1 MNKKIYFESKFILIT
16 DRPIQLSE
24 NQLIVDAENVSEIIL
39 IESVKNSIQQPEQ
52 NNLIL
57 VSKNVE
63 ETFQKI
69 KTAFIFIEA
78 AGGLIKNGDNYLFI
92 HRLNK
97 WDLPKGKLD
106 KGESKEHA
114 AIRECEEECGISD
127 LEILAEL
134 QSTYHIYHYK
144 NVLALKITYW
154 FLMRTSYSR
163 TLIPQT
169 EEHIDKAEWMN
180 KEQIKNMVVKK
191 TYPSV
196 LDVIKLSI
204 DIE

>member
-16 DRPIQLSE
+16 DEPIQLSE
-24 NQLIVDAENVSEIIL
+24 NQLIVDIENVSEILL
-39 IESVKNSIQQPEQ
+39 IESVKKIIEQ
-52 NNLIL
+52 SEKNNLIL
-57 VSKNVE
+57 VSKNVG

-69 KTAFIFIEA
+69 KQAFIFIEA
-78 AGGLIKNGDNYLFI
+78 AWGLIKNGDNYLFI
-92 HRLNK
+92 HRLDK

-127 LEILAEL
+127 LEIVNEL
-134 QSTYHIYHYK
+134 PSTYHIYAYK
-144 NVLALKITYW
+144 TGFALKTTYW
-154 FLMRTSYSR
+154 FLMQSSYSGA
-163 TLIPQT
+163 LVPQT

-180 KEQIKNMVVKK
+180 KEQIENIVVKK

-196 LDVIKLSI
+196 LDVINVTI
-204 DIE
+204 DIN

>member
-16 DRPIQLSE
+16 DEAIQLSE
-24 NQLIVDAENVSEIIL
+24 NQLIVDTENVSEIIL

-63 ETFQKI
+63 ETFNKI
-69 KTAFIFIEA
+69 KNGFIYIEA
-78 AGGLIKNGDNYLFI
+78 AGGLIKNDDNYLFI
-92 HRLNK
+92 HRLDK

-127 LEILAEL
+127 LEIINELA
-134 QSTYHIYHYK
+134 STYHIYAYK
-144 NVLALKITYW
+144 TGFALKTTYW
-154 FLMRTSYSR
+154 FLMQSSYSG

-180 KEQIKNMVVKK
+180 QEQIENIIVKK

-204 DIE
+204 GIH